1 MAGKRLSGKRHS
13 VSAGKTPEKSENELK
28 NSKNLHRRRSKML
41 AVFIQNNYNVVI
53 YFTIYIRLFYCG
65 GLNMNI
71 VLCLEKNLYNQSK
84 MHMMD

>member
-1 MAGKRLSGKRHS
+1 MAGKRSCGKRHS
-13 VSAGKTPEKSENELK
+13 VSAGKTPEKSENDLK
-28 NSKNLHRRRSKML
+28 NSKNSDRRRSKRL
-41 AVFIQNNYNVVI
+41 AVFIQNSYNVVI

-71 VLCLEKNLYNQSK
+71 VLCLEKKLYNQSK